1 MTFFGGDEN
10 LHFKIEDTRLLTLLN
25 SIVIGTLIGLIVST
39 FRLSIEHMLKFFQQL
54 YQQAANNWI
63 WILIILAINVA
74 LAFIVGF
81 FVKKTPEISG
91 SGIPQIEGQLA
102 GEYEEKWWPV
112 LWKKFVGGILAIGS
126 GLMLGR
132 EGPSIQLGAVVGQGW
147 SEFRHYSGSQ
157 RRVMIAGG
165 AAAGL
170 SAAFNAPI
178 ASTLFVLE
186 EIYHNFSPLVWISAL
201 TSAIVSNFVSLNFF
215 GLTPVLA
222 MNHPR
227 SLPLGMYWHL
237 IILGILLGIFGR
249 LYQICTLRLK
259 AWYGKLTFLPRWL
272 HSIVPFVLII
282 PVGLLWPSYLGGGNE
297 LITYIARI
305 HPVLLTMIILLIVR
319 FVFSMISYGSGLPG
333 GIFLPILTLGAVFG
347 TVYVSA
353 MTGLHLINPSY
364 LPNFVIYAMAGY
376 FAAIGKAPFTAIL
389 LITEMVGSLQH
400 LMPLAVVALTAYI
413 VLDLM
418 GGEPIYESL
427 LHQLVPTITATPSGP
442 QDRVE
447 VPIIEGSPLDGMAVR
462 NIKWPKQSLLIS
474 IHRGS
479 SQLIP
484 AGDSVIKVGD
494 TLIVTT
500 HHGQRGRVKEYFNN
514 LM

>member
-1 MTFFGGDEN
+1 MH
-10 LHFKIEDTRLLTLLN
+10 LKIEDTRLSTLLN
-25 SIVIGTLIGLIVST
+25 SIFIGILIGLIVST
-39 FRLSIEHMLKFFQQL
+39 FRLAIEHLLEISQSIYRL
-54 YQQAANNWI
+54 ASSSWHWLVLIVVIN
-63 WILIILAINVA
+63 IILAA
-74 LAFIVGF
+74 LVGLL
-81 FVKKTPEISG
+81 VKTSPQISG
-91 SGIPQIEGQLA
+91 SGIPQIEGQLS

-112 LWKKFVGGILAIGS
+112 LWKKFTGGILAIGS

-147 SEFRHYSGSQ
+147 SETLHYSGSQ
-157 RRVMIAGG
+157 RRVLIAGG

-201 TSAIVSNFVSLNFF
+201 TSAVVSNFVSLNFF

-222 MNHPR
+222 IRYPH
-227 SLPLGMYWHL
+227 SLPLGLYWHL
-237 IILGILLGIFGR
+237 IALGILLGLFGR
-249 LYQICTLRLK
+249 LYQLCTLNLK
-259 AWYGKLTFLPRWL
+259 KWYQKISFLPRWL
-272 HSIVPFVLII
+272 HSLVPFITII
-282 PVGLLWPSYLGGGNE
+282 PIGILWPSYLGGGNSI
-297 LITYIARI
+297 ITAIANKNPI
-305 HPVLLTMIILLIVR
+305 FMTLFTLLIIR
-319 FVFSMISYGSGLPG
+319 FIFSMVSYGSGLPG
-333 GIFLPILTLGAVFG
+333 GIFLPILTLGAIFG
-347 TVYVSA
+347 ALYVSIMA
-353 MTGLHLINPSY
+353 NLNLIDIHY

-376 FAAIGKAPFTAIL
+376 FAAISKAPFTAIL

-413 VLDLM
+413 VLDLL

-447 VPIIEGSPLDGMAVR
+447 IPIVEGSKLDGLAVR
-462 NIKWPKQSLLIS
+462 NISWPKESLLIS
-474 IHRGS
+474 IRRGS
-479 SQLIP
+479 NSIIP
-484 AGDSVIKVGD
+484 SGDSVIKPGD

-500 HHGQRGRVKEYFNN
+500 HRGNRKKIAAHFAKIN
-514 LM
+514 

>member
-1 MTFFGGDEN
+1 MH
-10 LHFKIEDTRLLTLLN
+10 LKIEDTRLSTLLN
-25 SIVIGTLIGLIVST
+25 SIIIGILIGLIVST
-39 FRLSIEHMLKFFQQL
+39 FRLAIEHLL
-54 YQQAANNWI
+54 EISRSIYHLAGENWH
-63 WILIILAINVA
+63 WIALIVVINVV
-74 LAFIVGF
+74 LAVLVGLL
-81 FVKKTPEISG
+81 VKTSPQISG
-91 SGIPQIEGQLA
+91 SGIPQIEGQLS

-132 EGPSIQLGAVVGQGW
+132 EGPSIQLGAVIGQGW
-147 SEFRHYSGSQ
+147 SETLHYRGSQ
-157 RRVMIAGG
+157 RRVLIAGG

-201 TSAIVSNFVSLNFF
+201 TSAVVSNFISLNFF
-215 GLTPVLA
+215 GLEPVLA
-222 MNHPR
+222 IKYPH
-227 SLPLGMYWHL
+227 SLPLGFYWHL
-237 IILGILLGIFGR
+237 IVLGILLGLFGR
-249 LYQICTLRLK
+249 LYQICTLHLK
-259 AWYGKLTFLPRWL
+259 KWYRKVKFLPRWL
-272 HSIVPFVLII
+272 YSLVSFVTII
-282 PVGLLWPSYLGGGNE
+282 PVGILWPSYLGGGNSI
-297 LITYIARI
+297 ITEIAGKNPVFI
-305 HPVLLTMIILLIVR
+305 TLLVLLTIR
-319 FVFSMISYGSGLPG
+319 FIFSMVAYGSGLPG

-347 TVYVSA
+347 ALYVSVMA
-353 MTGLHLINPSY
+353 NLNLISIHY
-364 LPNFVIYAMAGY
+364 LPNFIIYAMAGY

-427 LHQLVPTITATPSGP
+427 LHQLVPTIVATPSGP

-447 VPIIEGSPLDGMAVR
+447 VPVIEGSKLDGLAVR
-462 NIKWPKQSLLIS
+462 NIPWPKESLLIS
-474 IHRGS
+474 IRRGS
-479 SQLIP
+479 NSIIP
-484 AGDSVIKVGD
+484 SGDSVVKPGD

-500 HHGQRGRVKEYFNN
+500 HQGNRKRIAGYFEK
-514 LM
+514 LECE